1 MKKMLESTIKL
12 KKQKLKR
19 KMKWLLEEKKED
31 NLKLRWIISP
41 IYTGI
46 RKTMKK
52 RYKPKKINNFNNSG
66 SSIIKNCKNKKMK
79 KQLSKDNVVEIYK
92 NIIKCKL
99 DKNKKKLNKC
109 FYKK

>member
-1 MKKMLESTIKL
+1 MN
-12 KKQKLKR
+12 
-19 KMKWLLEEKKED
+19 WLPEERKED

-46 RKTMKK
+46 RETMKK
-52 RYKPKKINNFNNSG
+52 RFNNIKINNFNNSG

-79 KQLSKDNVVEIYK
+79 KQPIKDNVAKIYK